1 MKTFAGKF
9 QFLLGNYKLILW
21 EQRLGLITK
30 DRTTIRKNGSDTY
43 VPLPA
48 DAGSFLAIAK
58 GDGTFVLQA
67 SNGEIVSFNENTPHL
82 IATTLPTGMPLY
94 HVPVLPLRLT
104 LERLRSPVGGKVN
117 LRFYLDSQ
125 HPDKTKLFDL
135 ICKPHFIEVDDINGS
150 RYLSNLNST
159 PAAGDHNAI
168 WTAVQLGD
176 GVDQMQA
183 SKTVTHFDF
192 TPAGAAIVELSGEN
206 LAGINFG
213 RANFSRALLKDTIL
227 TGGTFNKAS
236 FSRATLSGADFSGSA
251 MTGVD
256 FTFATMKG
264 TKLNTL
270 TGGNCDFSDC
280 DLLTVINSAP
290 LVLTS
295 TAEAP
300 MRFVRSQLKYSLI
313 GKTWSYKILAYAK
326 IMDLPATID
335 DLNATFA
342 DVTAVDL
349 STLSGAR
356 ANFNNAIMRGVK
368 LSNANLPSAQFKA
381 SILEATLELPA
392 ADFTSA
398 ILTGCSFENAL
409 LSGASFSGA
418 RMDETKFDGATLRLA
433 NFSNAYLKA
442 VSFSAVEQKMMTGV
456 TFTRAFLVGCDF
468 SNADLSTYDTIAV
481 NMTGAYLQGA
491 NFTGAKLDGTF
502 LTDAGI
508 SEGEGSLTVNIG
520 KITFPVTY
528 EATEIDPELSTSA
541 NTTCPIGAA
550 GPCTGN
556 KMHTHKTFPT
566 SWPPPARL
574 KQLQKKR
581 RQTRMNRDKQR

>member
-9 QFLLGNYKLILW
+9 QFTVGNHKLILW
-21 EQRLGLITK
+21 EQRLGLISK
-30 DRTTIRKNGSDTY
+30 DRTTIRKNGTDTY

-82 IATTLPTGMPLY
+82 IATTCPTGMPLY
-94 HVPVLPLRLT
+94 PVHVRPLRLK
-104 LERLRSPVGGKVN
+104 LNRLRTPVSGKVN
-117 LRFYLDSQ
+117 LRFYLEGRDS
-125 HPDKTKLFDL
+125 TKLFDL
-135 ICKPHFIEVDDINGS
+135 IWNPQYVEVDDIS
-150 RYLSNLNST
+150 KTRSVSNLNSV
-159 PAAGDHNAI
+159 PMAGDTNAV

-206 LAGINFG
+206 LADVNFG
-213 RANFSRALLKDTIL
+213 HANFSRALLKDTIL

-236 FSRATLSGADFSGSA
+236 FSRATLDGADFSGSA

-256 FTFATMKG
+256 FTFALMKG
-264 TKLNTL
+264 TNLSTL
-270 TGGNCDFSDC
+270 TGGNCDFSNC
-280 DLLTVINSAP
+280 DLLSVINSAP

-295 TAEAP
+295 TAAAP
-300 MRFVRSQLKYSLI
+300 MRFVRSKLKYALI
-313 GKTWSYKILAYAK
+313 GKDWSHKILAYAR
-326 IMDLPATID
+326 ITERPGNID
-335 DLNATFA
+335 ELNAQSA
-342 DVTAVDL
+342 DLTVVDL
-349 STLSGAR
+349 SGLSGAR
-356 ANFNNAIMRGVK
+356 ANFNNAIMRGIK
-368 LSNANLPSAQFKA
+368 LSNANLPAAQFKA
-381 SILEATLELPA
+381 SILETTLELPA
-392 ADFTSA
+392 ADFTNAS
-398 ILTGCSFENAL
+398 LTGCSFENAL

-418 RMDETKFDGATLRLA
+418 RMDETTFNGATMRLT

-442 VSFSAVEQKMMTGV
+442 VNFSAVEQKMMTGAI
-456 TFTRAFLVGCDF
+456 FTRAFLVGCDF

-481 NMTGAYLQGA
+481 NMTSAYLQGA

-508 SEGEGSLTVNIG
+508 SEGEGSLSVKLG
-520 KITFPVTY
+520 GITFPVNY
-528 EATEIDPELSTSA
+528 EATEIDPEISTSA
-541 NTTCPIGAA
+541 NTTCPIGAP
-550 GPCTGN
+550 GPCTED
-556 KMHTHKTFPT
+556 KMHTLKPFPT
-566 SWPPPARL
+566 SWPWPGRL

-581 RQTRMNRDKQR
+581 R